1 MVVVEVLVT
10 FAVTSTEAA
19 VDSHPLAYT
28 FTVLVTEPVPDED
41 KVALEK
47 VTDTVVF
54 PLEEGLRVTSLPLP
68 TRAIYVVA
76 ES

>member
-19 VDSHPLAYT
+19 VDSLPLAYT

-41 KVALEK
+41 NVALAK
-47 VTDTVVF
+47 LTDTVVC
-54 PLEEGLRVTSLPLP
+54 PLDDGLSVTSLPLP